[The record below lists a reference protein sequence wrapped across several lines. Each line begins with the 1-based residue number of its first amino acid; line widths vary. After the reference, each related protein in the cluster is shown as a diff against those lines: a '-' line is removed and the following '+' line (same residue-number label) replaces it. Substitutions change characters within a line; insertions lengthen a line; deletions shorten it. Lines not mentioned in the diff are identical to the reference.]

1 MGMEEPSLLV
11 SWAFGFLLTG
21 RWRARAGGRGFCG
34 VVWGIGDVG
43 GRFAKAFSRVDEV
56 VGGGDDAL
64 RLGTIGCDCDISSS
78 GSASTSI
85 TSMISGK
92 RSTSG
97 DLAIRASLDCRLERR
112 GGVGGRRG
120 GVGGRASSPPASSF
134 SLSEHKDGVVRSVSV
149 VAMEGQ
155 LCSFCPKD
163 SGSRLNVD
171 KEVDTVDAE
180 HVSDELTESCFAI
193 RLDGANSQSD
203 DGAVA

>member
-1 MGMEEPSLLV
+1 MTL
-11 SWAFGFLLTG
+11 
-21 RWRARAGGRGFCG
+21 
-34 VVWGIGDVG
+34 GIGDVG
-43 GRFAKAFSRVDEV
+43 GRFAKAFSIGIEA
-56 VGGGDDAL
+56 VGGGDNAL
-64 RLGTIGCDCDISSS
+64 RLGTTGCDCEISTS

-85 TSMISGK
+85 ISIISGR

-120 GVGGRASSPPASSF
+120 GVGGRPSSPPASSF

-155 LCSFCPKD
+155 LCSFCPND
-163 SGSRLNVD
+163 SGRRLDVN

-180 HVSDELTESCFAI
+180 LVSDELTESCFAI
-193 RLDGANSQSD
+193 RLDGAN
-203 DGAVA
+203 A